1 MPQDVIADPSL
12 PTPGTARWT
21 HRRKAAVVIAVR
33 AGTITRSEASERYM
47 LSYEELTAWEEA
59 FDRYGIGG
67 LNLKTRRWIL
77 SRERKGEP
85 PLRASSPT

>member
-1 MPQDVIADPSL
+1 MPRDVQEGSSL
-12 PTPGTARWT
+12 PAPDTSRWT

-33 AGTITRSEASERYM
+33 AGTITRREASERYM
-47 LSYEELTAWEEA
+47 LSPEELAAWEEV
-59 FDRYGIGG
+59 FDRYGING

-85 PLRASSPT
+85 TLRASSHT